1 MALFGV
7 TLIAAGS
14 GMAAYG
20 ANSFPL
26 ELFNQKLEMQAEM
39 LFITEALV
47 LMLLVIEALLL
58 LELMP
63 ILLNILGT

>member
-1 MALFGV
+1 MFGV

-14 GMAAYG
+14 GMATHG

-47 LMLLVIEALLL
+47 LMLLVIEVLLL
-58 LELMP
+58 LELMH
-63 ILLNILGT
+63 ILMNTLGT